1 MCKLLLN
8 YSFDVDDY
16 CDCYD
21 ASDEPGTS
29 ACVNGKFHCI
39 NAGHKSLLLPASRV
53 NDGLCDCCDGSDEYF
68 SNAKCINNCIELGSA
83 DRLREKQLT
92 EIYKSGNQVRFEM
105 SQKGKK
111 IKEDQKVKMIELERS
126 KEQADKLREEKR
138 QIKNDAEVQ
147 ENAALDVYKK
157 IDEENK
163 KLKEEEEALA
173 NRAEAEE
180 TFAKFDSNN
189 DGQLD
194 VSELQTRIAFDK
206 NRDGVVD
213 LEEARYFLDDN
224 DQLDLESFVTLS
236 WPKMKPFLMLDSG
249 LFKPPRKETE
259 QADED
264 DEDSDDKQTEGE
276 HHNDEEAELL
286 NEEDE
291 HHEEEYEEEG
301 GDNNQQDNANQQQ
314 QQPTHQY
321 DDETQRLIH
330 EANEARN
337 QYSVVD
343 REYREIETELNK
355 IRSSLEKD
363 FGPEEEFAPLN
374 GECFT
379 FEDREYIYKLCPF
392 DKTVQQPKN
401 GGGETK

>member
-1 MCKLLLN
+1 M
-8 YSFDVDDY
+8 
-16 CDCYD
+16 
-21 ASDEPGTS
+21 
-29 ACVNGKFHCI
+29 
-39 NAGHKSLLLPASRV
+39 
-53 NDGLCDCCDGSDEYF
+53 
-68 SNAKCINNCIELGSA
+68 GSA
-83 DRLREKQLT
+83 DRLREKQQS
-92 EIYKSGNQVRFEM
+92 EIFKSGNQVRYEM

-111 IKEDQKVKMIELERS
+111 IKEDQKNKMVELERT
-126 KEQADKLREEKR
+126 KDQADKMREEKR
-138 QIKNDAEVQ
+138 QIKLDAEVQ

-163 KLKEEEEALA
+163 KLKEEEEAHA

-180 TFAKFDSNN
+180 TFVKFDSNN

-224 DQLDLESFVTLS
+224 DQLDLESFVTLG
-236 WPKMKPFLMLDSG
+236 WPRMKPFLMLDSG
-249 LFKPPRKETE
+249 LFKPPRKET
-259 QADED
+259 DED
-264 DEDSDDKQTEGE
+264 DEDSDDKHAAEDEQQQNE
-276 HHNDEEAELL
+276 EEAELL

-291 HHEEEYEEEG
+291 HQEEEFEEEES
-301 GDNNQQDNANQQQ
+301 DNQQAENTT
-314 QQPTHQY
+314 QPPVRQY

-337 QYSVVD
+337 QYSSAD
-343 REYREIETELNK
+343 REFREIETELNK